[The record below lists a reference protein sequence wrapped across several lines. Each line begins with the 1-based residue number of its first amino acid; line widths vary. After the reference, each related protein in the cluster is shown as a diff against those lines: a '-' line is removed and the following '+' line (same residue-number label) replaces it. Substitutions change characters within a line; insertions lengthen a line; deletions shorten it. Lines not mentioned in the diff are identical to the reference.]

1 MQVSVNLIAVWIT
14 VVLSF
19 LCFGLFLIAY
29 REHNPLIRE
38 RKKVTDTTN
47 ALETM
52 RRLWNVN
59 LGGLE
64 TTSEAGAIAVLAGG
78 ALFMAGS
85 FFDPVFSPV
94 LGIAGAFLGPRIVSN
109 MIKKRKLVKFREA
122 LEPAMEGMLG
132 SLAIGSPLS
141 RALDDG
147 AEFCAEPVKS
157 EFRRMAAEVGTGND
171 EALVFRGLA
180 ERYPC
185 WETQELADAVS
196 FYKSVGGSRSLDL
209 LRATLLNL
217 KEGISSRH
225 MMHQHTKGPRIS
237 AVLVTVFPLA
247 YFFLMMFMAPD
258 LFRPL
263 IDTSLGRMALLVGLV
278 LYFVGIGWVVTI
290 IQSVDAD

>member
-78 ALFMAGS
+78 ALFLAGS
-85 FFDPVFSPV
+85 FFDPIFSPV
-94 LGIAGAFLGPRIVSN
+94 LGIVGAFLGPRIVSN

-147 AEFCAEPVKS
+147 AEFCTEPVKT
-157 EFRRMAAEVGTGND
+157 EFRRLAAEIGTGND
-171 EALVFRGLA
+171 EAMVFRGLA

-185 WETQELADAVS
+185 WETQELADAMS
-196 FYKSVGGSRSLDL
+196 FYKSVGGARSLDL
-209 LRATLLNL
+209 LRSTLLNL
-217 KEGISSRH
+217 KEGMTSRH
-225 MMHQHTKGPRIS
+225 SMHQQTKGPRVS

-263 IDTSLGRMALLVGLV
+263 VDTSLGRMALLVGLV